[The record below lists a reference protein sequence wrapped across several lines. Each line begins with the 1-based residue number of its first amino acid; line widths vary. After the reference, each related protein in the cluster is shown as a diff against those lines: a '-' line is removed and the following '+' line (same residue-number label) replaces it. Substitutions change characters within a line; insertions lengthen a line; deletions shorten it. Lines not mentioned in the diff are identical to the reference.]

1 MKTTLLALLMMF
13 AFTSQRALALVD
25 LKNANYADAWMDLS
39 IAGTG
44 YDLKV
49 VRAYNSRTLY
59 NGIFGFGWCSDFET
73 SLEITAEGNL
83 RLTECGAGQETLY
96 LSKGFSEKDV
106 EKTVKT
112 IIERTKNENTTANA
126 AYFSELE
133 RRLKVESALR
143 SEYASKY
150 NITRPITDKSR
161 FYANGRDV
169 EFIEKMGNY
178 YSRTTVEGS
187 IQKFTMQG
195 KLEKI
200 YDRNGNYLTF
210 TYDGK
215 RLRDV
220 TDNNGRKI
228 AFSYYENGKVKAITG
243 PGGIHA
249 EYKFKNLNDLVWV
262 KAANAQ
268 VFTYDYDDLHNLT
281 KVTFPDKTTKELT
294 YNKNYDLVTS
304 YKDPEGCLET
314 YDYKESEDK
323 PREHFW
329 ATVVKKCKEKVILR
343 AKYEFWYEMK
353 SDKTAKYL
361 KRSKTQENDAT
372 TDVTYNELGKP
383 MVVARNGKNTKFE
396 YYDNGLLKK
405 KVTPD
410 GVATVLQYDANLKK
424 VNKVLRGNKSSE
436 FFYDTRGNLVKASNS
451 DGQKIS
457 LSYDARGRIAI
468 IEDQAKR
475 KVAIKY
481 EERFG
486 KPYMIEREGVGSIT
500 VSYGK
505 AGEIEKVTSPAGP
518 SVAIQV
524 ASTFSNLLDLLQPT
538 GVSLSF

>member
-1 MKTTLLALLMMF
+1 MKTIFNALVLTLSLVSINAH
-13 AFTSQRALALVD
+13 ALVD
-25 LKNANYADAWMDLS
+25 LKNANYADAWLDLS
-39 IAGTG
+39 IPGTG

-59 NGIFGFGWCSDFET
+59 NGLFGFGWCSDFET

-83 RLTECGAGQETLY
+83 RLTECGAGQETLF
-96 LSKGFSEKDV
+96 LSKGFSEKDI

-112 IIERTKNENTTANA
+112 IIEKTKADNPNSNA
-126 AYFSELE
+126 AYLNELE
-133 RRLKVESALR
+133 KRLKTENALR

-150 NITRPITDKSR
+150 NIVRPIVDKSR
-161 FYANGRDV
+161 FYAHGRDV
-169 EFIEKMGNY
+169 EFIEKSGNY

-187 IQKFTMQG
+187 IQKFTLQG

-200 YDRNGNYLTF
+200 YDRNSNYLTF
-210 TYDGK
+210 AYDGK

-220 TDNNGRKI
+220 ADNNGRKI
-228 AFSYYENGKVKAITG
+228 SFSYYDNGKVKSITG
-243 PGGIHA
+243 PGGIQVD
-249 EYKFKNLNDLVWV
+249 YKFKNLNDLIYV
-262 KAANAQ
+262 KAANGQ
-268 VFTYDYDDLHNLT
+268 IFTYDYDDLHNLT
-281 KVTFPDKTTKELT
+281 KVTFPDKATKELT

-323 PREHFW
+323 PRDHFW
-329 ATVVKKCKEKVILR
+329 ASVIKKCKDKIILR
-343 AKYEFWYEMK
+343 AKYEFWYELK
-353 SDKTAKYL
+353 NDKTGKYL
-361 KRSKTQENDAT
+361 KRSKTQENDAS

-383 MVVARNGKNTKFE
+383 MNVARNGKSTKFE

-405 KVTPD
+405 KLTPD
-410 GVATVLQYDANLKK
+410 GVSTVLQYDANLKK
-424 VNKVLRGNKSSE
+424 VNKVIRGNKSSE
-436 FFYDTRGNLVKASNS
+436 FFYDTKGNLVRASNS
-451 DGQKIS
+451 DGQKIT
-457 LSYDARGRIAI
+457 LNYDARGRIAV

-486 KPYMIEREGVGSIT
+486 KPSIIEREGVGSIT
-500 VSYGK
+500 VNYGK
-505 AGEIEKVTSPAGP
+505 GGEIEKVTSPAGP